1 MLNTYV
7 VEGGV
12 GKCTAFTALTPEL
25 RKKSEVQIYTP
36 YIDCFAGNPDV
47 KLALEQTLPIQD
59 PRIMASDNI
68 YYCEPYKSNFQ
79 FGKQHIIESYCE
91 HHGVEYDKS
100 MRPKL
105 YTEQH
110 KESVNKW
117 LKEYKFYKGN
127 GTFEQREIKKYI
139 LVQFSGGQPRA
150 GFDVNNQY
158 QNINP
163 NRNYQP
169 FLAQQVINMLQE
181 EYKDIV
187 IIDCTLP
194 NEPGYQN
201 TIKCDLHWA
210 QIHELLKGAE
220 GFVSI
225 DSCLQHFSASTG
237 TPGVVIWGSTRW
249 TQFGYSHNK
258 NLHFHMGNKWDES
271 KFIDSDP
278 RNNMVEPKIV
288 IDKFKKLD
296 KNITVACATE

>member
-12 GKCTAFTALTPEL
+12 GKCTAFTALIPEL

-59 PRIMASDNI
+59 PRIMQSDNI

-91 HHGVEYDKS
+91 HHGVKYSPS

-110 KESVNKW
+110 KDSVDKW
-117 LKEYKFYKGN
+117 LKDK
-127 GTFEQREIKKYI
+127 EIGKYI
-139 LVQFSGGQPRA
+139 LIQFSGGQPRA
-150 GFDVNNQY
+150 GFNFSNQY
-158 QNINP
+158 TNINP

-169 FLAQQVINMLQE
+169 FLAQQVINYLKE
-181 EYKDIV
+181 EYKDTT

-194 NEPGYQN
+194 NEPGYLN

-210 QIHELLKGAE
+210 QIHELLKNAE

-225 DSCLQHFSASTG
+225 DSCLQHFSASVEKA
-237 TPGVVIWGSTRW
+237 GVVIWGSTRW

-258 NLHFHMGNKWDES
+258 NLHFHMGNRWNES

-278 RNNMVEPKIV
+278 RNNMVEPKLV
-288 IDKFKKLD
+288 IDNFKKLG
-296 KNITVACATE
+296 KNVNVACATE

>member
-12 GKCTAFTALTPEL
+12 GKCTAFTALLPEL

-59 PRIMASDNI
+59 PRIMQSDNI

-91 HHGVEYDKS
+91 HHGVKYSPS

-110 KESVNKW
+110 KDSVDKW
-117 LKEYKFYKGN
+117 LKDK
-127 GTFEQREIKKYI
+127 EIGKYI
-139 LVQFSGGQPRA
+139 LIQFSGGQPRV
-150 GFDVNNQY
+150 GFNFSNQY
-158 QNINP
+158 TNINP

-169 FLAQQVINMLQE
+169 FLAQQVINYLKE
-181 EYKDIV
+181 EYKDTI

-194 NEPGYQN
+194 NEPGYLN

-210 QIHELLKGAE
+210 QIHELLKNAE

-225 DSCLQHFSASTG
+225 DSCLQHFSASVEKS
-237 TPGVVIWGSTRW
+237 GVVIWGSTRW

-258 NLHFHMGNKWDES
+258 NLHFHMGNRWNES

-278 RNNMVEPKIV
+278 RNNMVESKIV
-288 IDKFKKLD
+288 IDNFKKLG
-296 KNITVACATE
+296 KNKHVACATE

>member
-12 GKCTAFTALTPEL
+12 GKCTAFTALIPEL

-59 PRIMASDNI
+59 PRIMQSDNI

-91 HHGVEYDKS
+91 HHGVKYSPS
-100 MRPKL
+100 MKPKL

-110 KESVNKW
+110 KDSVDKW
-117 LKEYKFYKGN
+117 LKDK
-127 GTFEQREIKKYI
+127 EIGKYI
-139 LVQFSGGQPRA
+139 LIQFSGGQPRA
-150 GFDVNNQY
+150 GFNFSNQY
-158 QNINP
+158 TNINP

-169 FLAQQVINMLQE
+169 FLAQQVINYLKE
-181 EYKDIV
+181 EYKDTT

-194 NEPGYQN
+194 NEPGYLN

-210 QIHELLKGAE
+210 QIHELLKNAE

-225 DSCLQHFSASTG
+225 DSCLQHFSASVEKA
-237 TPGVVIWGSTRW
+237 GVVIWGSTRW

-258 NLHFHMGNKWDES
+258 NLHFHMGNRWNES

-278 RNNMVEPKIV
+278 RNNMVEPKLV
-288 IDKFKKLD
+288 IDNFKKLG
-296 KNITVACATE
+296 KNKHVACATE

>member
-12 GKCTAFTALTPEL
+12 GKCTAFTALIPEL

-91 HHGVEYDKS
+91 HHGVKYSPS

-110 KESVNKW
+110 KESVDKW
-117 LKEYKFYKGN
+117 LKDK
-127 GTFEQREIKKYI
+127 EIGKYI
-139 LVQFSGGQPRA
+139 LIQFSGGQPKWNYA
-150 GFDVNNQY
+150 ENVQY

-169 FLAQQVINMLQE
+169 FLAQQVINYLKE
-181 EYKDIV
+181 EYKDTT

-194 NEPGYQN
+194 NEPGYLN

-210 QIHELLKGAE
+210 QIHELLKNAE

-225 DSCLQHFSASTG
+225 DSCLQHFSASVEKA
-237 TPGVVIWGSTRW
+237 GVVIWGSTRW

-258 NLHFHMGNKWDES
+258 NLHFHMGNRWNES

-288 IDKFKKLD
+288 IDNFKKLG
-296 KNITVACATE
+296 KNKHVACATE

>member
-12 GKCTAFTALTPEL
+12 GKCTAFTALLPEL

-59 PRIMASDNI
+59 PRIMQSDNI

-91 HHGVEYDKS
+91 HHGVKYNPS
-100 MRPKL
+100 MKPKL

-110 KESVNKW
+110 KDSVDKW
-117 LKEYKFYKGN
+117 LKDK
-127 GTFEQREIKKYI
+127 EIGKYI
-139 LVQFSGGQPRA
+139 LIQFSGGQPKWNYA
-150 GFDVNNQY
+150 DGAQY

-169 FLAQQVINMLQE
+169 FLAQQVINYLKE
-181 EYKDIV
+181 EYKDTT

-194 NEPGYQN
+194 NEPGYLN

-210 QIHELLKGAE
+210 QIHELLKNAE

-225 DSCLQHFSASTG
+225 DSCLQHFSASVEKA
-237 TPGVVIWGSTRW
+237 GVVIWGSTRW

-258 NLHFHMGNKWDES
+258 NLHFHMGNRWNES

-288 IDKFKKLD
+288 IDNFKKLG
-296 KNITVACATE
+296 KNVTVACATE

>member
-1 MLNTYV
+1 MNTYV

-12 GKCTAFTALTPEL
+12 GKCTAFTALIPEL

-59 PRIMASDNI
+59 PRIMQSDNI

-91 HHGVEYDKS
+91 HHGVKYSPS

-110 KESVNKW
+110 KDSVDKW
-117 LKEYKFYKGN
+117 LKDK
-127 GTFEQREIKKYI
+127 EIGKYI
-139 LVQFSGGQPRA
+139 LIQFSGGQPRA
-150 GFDVNNQY
+150 GFNFSNQY
-158 QNINP
+158 TNINP

-169 FLAQQVINMLQE
+169 FLAQQVINYLKE
-181 EYKDIV
+181 EYKDTT

-194 NEPGYQN
+194 NEPGYLN

-210 QIHELLKGAE
+210 QIHELLKNAE

-225 DSCLQHFSASTG
+225 DSCLQHFSASVEKA
-237 TPGVVIWGSTRW
+237 GVVIWGSTRW

-258 NLHFHMGNKWDES
+258 NLHFHMGNRWNES

-278 RNNMVEPKIV
+278 RNNMVEPKLV
-288 IDKFKKLD
+288 IDNFKKLG
-296 KNITVACATE
+296 KNKHVACATE

>member
-12 GKCTAFTALTPEL
+12 GKCTAFTALIPEL

-59 PRIMASDNI
+59 PRIMQSDNI

-91 HHGVEYDKS
+91 HHGVKYSPS

-110 KESVNKW
+110 KDSVDKW
-117 LKEYKFYKGN
+117 LKDK
-127 GTFEQREIKKYI
+127 EIGKYI
-139 LVQFSGGQPRA
+139 LIQFSGGQPKWNYA
-150 GFDVNNQY
+150 ENVQY

-169 FLAQQVINMLQE
+169 FLAQQVINYLKE
-181 EYKDIV
+181 EYKDTT

-194 NEPGYQN
+194 NEPGYLN

-210 QIHELLKGAE
+210 QIHELLKNAE

-225 DSCLQHFSASTG
+225 DSCLQHFSASVEKA
-237 TPGVVIWGSTRW
+237 GVVIWGSTRW

-258 NLHFHMGNKWDES
+258 NLHFHMGNRWNES

-278 RNNMVEPKIV
+278 RNNMVEPKLV
-288 IDKFKKLD
+288 IDNFKKLG
-296 KNITVACATE
+296 KNKHVACATE